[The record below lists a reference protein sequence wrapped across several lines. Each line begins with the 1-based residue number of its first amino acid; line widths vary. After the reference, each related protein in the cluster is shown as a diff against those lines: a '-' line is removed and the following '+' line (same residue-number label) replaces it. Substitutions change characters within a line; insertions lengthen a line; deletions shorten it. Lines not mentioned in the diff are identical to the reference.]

1 MFFPF
6 LRDVSEI
13 SCYFQYMCNELGR
26 ELTENR
32 LQAAQRSVI
41 SCTSFGHILVSC
53 RGQAW
58 GQGGKRE
65 NKGARWGEHMWG
77 SLLAG
82 LWRMQSTH
90 TSDTGLYMRGEIVRL
105 GKLVQ
110 LISMPVLPIKG
121 KPSRNIIQPILFS
134 NGGGSTGRAWGQK
147 SSLGLIIN
155 IMTQVTCIEY

>member
-1 MFFPF
+1 
-6 LRDVSEI
+6 
-13 SCYFQYMCNELGR
+13 
-26 ELTENR
+26 
-32 LQAAQRSVI
+32 
-41 SCTSFGHILVSC
+41 
-53 RGQAW
+53 
-58 GQGGKRE
+58 
-65 NKGARWGEHMWG
+65 
-77 SLLAG
+77 
-82 LWRMQSTH
+82 MQSTH